1 MHMAVCPGK
10 VLATRLHTARGQ
22 GTKTRGG
29 VEAFVRTWISST
41 FDDMAERMLQLPKM
55 VAEDG
60 RTVGRSVEEFSN
72 PPRPFVRK
80 VKGAKCVMKR
90 KDVSEG

>member
-29 VEAFVRTWISST
+29 GGGSKRSSGHG
-41 FDDMAERMLQLPKM
+41 FLAHLMIWLNECFN
-55 VAEDG
+55 
-60 RTVGRSVEEFSN
+60 S
-72 PPRPFVRK
+72 PRW
-80 VKGAKCVMKR
+80 
-90 KDVSEG
+90 